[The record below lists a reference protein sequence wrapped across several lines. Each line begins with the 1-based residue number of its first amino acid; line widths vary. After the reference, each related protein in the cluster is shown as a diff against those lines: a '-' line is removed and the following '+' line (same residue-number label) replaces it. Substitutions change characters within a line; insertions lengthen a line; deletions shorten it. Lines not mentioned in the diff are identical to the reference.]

1 MWQGTVGNL
10 PVHACFDGEDN
21 SGVYYYDAHRRPIRL
36 VNNEGLF
43 AETIG
48 WGEPSE
54 TYWQFSAI
62 GGERATG
69 AMERGRAQPAD
80 CLAPGRVV
88 AAV

>member
-1 MWQGTVGNL
+1 MWRARWATC

-54 TYWQFSAI
+54 PYWQFSAMVASAL
-62 GGERATG
+62 RD
-69 AMERGRAQPAD
+69 MERRRAQPAD

-88 AAV
+88 AAL